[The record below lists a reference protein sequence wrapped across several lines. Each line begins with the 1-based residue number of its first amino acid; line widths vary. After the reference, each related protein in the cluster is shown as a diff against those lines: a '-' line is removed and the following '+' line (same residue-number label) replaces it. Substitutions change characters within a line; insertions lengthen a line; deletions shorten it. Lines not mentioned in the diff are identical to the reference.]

1 MIQHFDVGEA
11 MVNGIVYNEDIIID
25 DEQVTEWIRDET
37 NIIKEQDI
45 SEILEK
51 KPDTIIFGTGTEES
65 LILPENGRDEI
76 EAMGIDVITAA
87 TDKAV
92 DLYNELSRNKRKKSS
107 LASTWV
113 ADGRRRAHQEVCKK
127 ISRNPSS
134 DPPKCKSQLDRRR

>member
-92 DLYNELSRNKRKKSS
+92 DLYNELSRNKRKKI
-107 LASTWV
+107 V
-113 ADGRRRAHQEVCKK
+113 ACLYLGC
-127 ISRNPSS
+127 
-134 DPPKCKSQLDRRR
+134 